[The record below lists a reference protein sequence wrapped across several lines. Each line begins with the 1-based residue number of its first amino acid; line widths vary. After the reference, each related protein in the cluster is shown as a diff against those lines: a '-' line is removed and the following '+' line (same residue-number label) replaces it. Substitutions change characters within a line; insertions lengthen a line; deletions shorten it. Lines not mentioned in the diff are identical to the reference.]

1 VKPLALLPAALASP
15 AWAHVHAVNFDFV
28 CTTDDTL
35 PGLVLLPFL
44 LLAGIGVA
52 RAVARHR
59 RDRAPSPNPSPAGG
73 RGEHRESLTRLL
85 K

>member
-1 VKPLALLPAALASP
+1 MRRLALLLAAIASP

-28 CTTDDTL
+28 CTTDESL
-35 PGLVLLPFL
+35 PGLTLLPLL

-59 RDRAPSPNPSPAGG
+59 KDRAPSPNPSPAGG
-73 RGEHRESLTRLL
+73 GGEHRESLTRLL

>member
-1 VKPLALLPAALASP
+1 MRRLALLLAAIASP

-28 CTTDDTL
+28 CTTDESL
-35 PGLVLLPFL
+35 PGLTLLPFL

-59 RDRAPSPNPSPAGG
+59 KDRAPSPTPSPAGG
-73 RGEHRESLTRLL
+73 GGEHRESLTRLL
-85 K
+85 R

>member
-1 VKPLALLPAALASP
+1 MRRLALLLAAIASP

-28 CTTDDTL
+28 CTTDETL
-35 PGLVLLPFL
+35 PGLTLLPLL

-59 RDRAPSPNPSPAGG
+59 KDRAPTPHPTPAGG
-73 RGEHRESLTRLL
+73 GGEHRESLTRLL

>member
-1 VKPLALLPAALASP
+1 MKRFVLLLAAMASP
-15 AWAHVHAVNFDFV
+15 VLAHVHAVNFDFV
-28 CTTDDTL
+28 CTTDNTI
-35 PGLVLLPFL
+35 PGLTLLPFL

-59 RDRAPSPNPSPAGG
+59 RDRAPSPNPSLAGG
-73 RGEHRESLTRLL
+73 GGEHRESLTRLL

>member
-1 VKPLALLPAALASP
+1 MRRLALLLAAIASP

-28 CTTDDTL
+28 CTTDETL
-35 PGLVLLPFL
+35 PGLTLLPFL

-59 RDRAPSPNPSPAGG
+59 KDRAPSPTPSPAGG
-73 RGEHRESLTRLL
+73 GGEHRESLTRLL
-85 K
+85 R

>member
-1 VKPLALLPAALASP
+1 MRRLALLLAAIASP

-28 CTTDDTL
+28 CTTDESL
-35 PGLVLLPFL
+35 PGLTLLPFL

-59 RDRAPSPNPSPAGG
+59 KDRAPSPNPSPAGG
-73 RGEHRESLTRLL
+73 GGEHRESLTRLL